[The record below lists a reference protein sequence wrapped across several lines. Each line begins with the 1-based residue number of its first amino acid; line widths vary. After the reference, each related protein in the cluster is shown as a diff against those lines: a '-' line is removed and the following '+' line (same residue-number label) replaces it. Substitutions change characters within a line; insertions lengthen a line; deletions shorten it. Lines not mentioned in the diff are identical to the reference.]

1 MTSTTSGSD
10 WGALRKRLDN
20 VKKPVRTFALCEDPD
35 VRERYL
41 KAKRA
46 ADLAGDS
53 LANLPKTADKDARAL
68 IQKQAT
74 EADAE
79 LDQAKRA
86 YDAVTVVLRF
96 TGLERAALEDLQ
108 KKHPATEEDEANNW
122 DFNFDTFAPELIAAA
137 SLDGMPAEDARHFL
151 DTWTPAD
158 AQDLWNAAWSAQQTR
173 RTDLGKG

>member
-1 MTSTTSGSD
+1 MTSTTGSD
-10 WGALRKRLDN
+10 WSALRKRLDN

-35 VRERYL
+35 IRDRYV

-46 ADLAGDS
+46 AELARVS
-53 LANLPKTADKDARAL
+53 LEQLPKTADKDARAHV
-68 IQKQAT
+68 QQQAI
-74 EADAE
+74 EANAE
-79 LDQAKRA
+79 LDQARQA
-86 YDAVTVVLRF
+86 YDAVTIVLRF

-108 KKHPATEEDEANNW
+108 TKHPATEEDEANNW

-151 DTWTPAD
+151 DTWTPPD
-158 AQDLWNAAWSAQQTR
+158 AQDLWNAAWSAQQSR